1 MGLKQAFGTQVRH
14 HRRAAGMTQE
24 RLADL
29 VDVSIE
35 TIGKIERGVAAPSFD
50 TVEKIAAALGL
61 SPLALFGATD
71 AATPTGERGKLL
83 SRIQQSLAAMN
94 DDQLARTANMIDAFM
109 GR

>member
-1 MGLKQAFGTQVRH
+1 MGLKQAFGTNVRH

-24 RLADL
+24 KLAGE

-50 TVEKIAAALGL
+50 TAEKIAAVLDL

-71 AATPTGERGKLL
+71 AAMPKGERGKLIA
-83 SRIQQSLAAMN
+83 RIQQSLAAMN
-94 DDQLARTANMIDAFM
+94 EDQLARTANMIDAFM